1 MFLYPPFSE
10 DSSHCLLKQ
19 LPQFDKLQILAH
31 CSVNHQPAPRT
42 NVQDH
47 FRSFPDTAVHVIV
60 SFPLRPVARA
70 AVHPHANTTSHCLW
84 AHLELPGNGTNQPAS
99 NVNFWMQFVEEGNLI
114 WSCFLLSIAGKP
126 GAKLIL
132 IPRSPSSNC
141 CSSLTETKKKM
152 RMSNFISHTSM
163 HAWKV
168 QSLVNWLPYTVS
180 RYMCIMSR
188 NTTSIICRPSPSF
201 WINLHCLVFFLLLLL
216 LLEPLNLLLL

>member
-70 AVHPHANTTSHCLW
+70 AVHPARKHDVTLFMGTLGAPRQRYKSTSLQCQL
-84 AHLELPGNGTNQPAS
+84 L
-99 NVNFWMQFVEEGNLI
+99 NV
-114 WSCFLLSIAGKP
+114 
-126 GAKLIL
+126 
-132 IPRSPSSNC
+132 
-141 CSSLTETKKKM
+141 
-152 RMSNFISHTSM
+152 
-163 HAWKV
+163 
-168 QSLVNWLPYTVS
+168 
-180 RYMCIMSR
+180 
-188 NTTSIICRPSPSF
+188 ICRGGK
-201 WINLHCLVFFLLLLL
+201 
-216 LLEPLNLLLL
+216 LNLQLFPIVNGRKAWSKANPYSQEPFL